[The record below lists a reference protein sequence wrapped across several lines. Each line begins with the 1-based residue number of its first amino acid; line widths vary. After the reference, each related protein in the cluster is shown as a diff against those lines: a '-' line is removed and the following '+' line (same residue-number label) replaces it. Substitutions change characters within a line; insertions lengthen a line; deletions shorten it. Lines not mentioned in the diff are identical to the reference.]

1 MNKLSRIVGI
11 TNFSLFLLL
20 LSSPDILSQN
30 ITNLSD
36 EFLEG
41 LPPSVREQIEVQN
54 EVNAEKEIEDLF
66 QSDTSIEKNKVIL
79 QKLKDQ
85 LIALEKRFDD
95 QDDIED
101 GLDRF
106 GAAFFTTIQSSFM
119 PVNVP
124 NVSSDY
130 LVDVGDGFNL
140 LLTGKLADELE
151 LIVQRDGSILIP
163 ELGKVFIAGKSL
175 SDADELV
182 QSFIASKTVGVD
194 SYLTLMEMRDVQVLM
209 IGGVETVGIFTLPGG
224 SNFLSALNAAGG
236 ISEAGSF
243 RRIEHKRDGE
253 ILKVYDLYD
262 IFVNAEFEFSTTLRT
277 GDIIFVQPKTFEVP
291 VTGGVAYP
299 AIFEIMDG
307 ETVNDVINFAG
318 GFSEGHSGFDYVEI
332 KRHNLDSQREG
343 TINLVNLMTV
353 NLKPRDSIRVP
364 SYKTEILGINRIE
377 ITGFVNR
384 PGVYYLNERETLF
397 DLINKA
403 GGYRDGAYVY
413 GAALFREDA
422 VEKEKR
428 FAQLNYSETI
438 NYIVSNIG
446 RSNANVG
453 REVLDFLAEELRAK
467 LYTGRIITDFSI
479 NKIQNS
485 EHDIVLLHND
495 RIIIPSLQKVV
506 YMFGEF
512 QLPTTLKYSNEM
524 NLVDYIKSAGGLKD
538 SAYKELVVIDPDGTA
553 NNYVVSRFSLL
564 PRNIPI
570 YPGTIVYAPKD
581 VGKLDGIQYAS
592 TVSPILS
599 SLALTI
605 ASLNSISD

>member
-1 MNKLSRIVGI
+1 MLIKKFLLKK
-11 TNFSLFLLL
+11 FSIFLFLVIPFTL
-20 LSSPDILSQN
+20 DSQN
-30 ITNLSD
+30 LTNLSD

-54 EVNAEKEIEDLF
+54 EVDAEKELEDLF
-66 QSDTSIEKNKVIL
+66 QSETSIEKNKVIL

-85 LIALEKRFDD
+85 LIALENRFDS
-95 QDDIED
+95 QDDSSYS
-101 GLDRF
+101 LDRF
-106 GAAFFTTIQSSFM
+106 GESFFTSIQSSFM

-124 NVSSDY
+124 NISSDY

-151 LIVQRDGSILIP
+151 LTVQRDGSILIP
-163 ELGKVFIAGKSL
+163 ELGKIYIAGKSL
-175 SDADELV
+175 KDAEDLV
-182 QSFIASKTVGVD
+182 RSFINSKTVGVD
-194 SYLTLMEMRDVQVLM
+194 SYLTLVEMRDVQVLM
-209 IGGVETVGIFTLPGG
+209 IGGVEAVGIFTLPGG

-236 ISEAGSF
+236 ISDAGSF
-243 RRIEHKRDGE
+243 RRIEHKRNGE
-253 ILKVYDLYD
+253 ILNVYDLYD
-262 IFVNAEFEFSTTLRT
+262 IFVDADFKFSTTLRS
-277 GDIIFVQPKTFEVP
+277 GDIIFVQPKAFEVP

-299 AIFEIMDG
+299 AIFEIIDG

-332 KRHNLDSQREG
+332 KRHNLDSQNEG
-343 TINLVNLMTV
+343 TIQLINLMTV
-353 NLKPRDSIRVP
+353 NLKPRDSVRVP

-403 GGYRDGAYVY
+403 GGYKEGAYVY

-422 VEKEKR
+422 IEKEKR

-446 RSNANVG
+446 RSNANIG
-453 REVLDFLAEELRAK
+453 REVLDFLAEELRSK

-485 EHDIVLLHND
+485 EYDIVLFDND
-495 RIIIPSLQKVV
+495 RIVIPSLQKVV

-512 QLPTTLKYSNEM
+512 SLPTTLKYSNEM
-524 NLVDYIKSAGGLKD
+524 TLADYVKFAGGLKE
-538 SAYKELVVIDPDGTA
+538 SAFKELVVIDPDGTA

-564 PRNIPI
+564 PRDIPI

>member
-1 MNKLSRIVGI
+1 MNKLLRIVGI

-194 SYLTLMEMRDVQVLM
+194 SYLTLM
-209 IGGVETVGIFTLPGG
+209 
-224 SNFLSALNAAGG
+224 LS
-236 ISEAGSF
+236 
-243 RRIEHKRDGE
+243 
-253 ILKVYDLYD
+253 
-262 IFVNAEFEFSTTLRT
+262 
-277 GDIIFVQPKTFEVP
+277 
-291 VTGGVAYP
+291 
-299 AIFEIMDG
+299 
-307 ETVNDVINFAG
+307 
-318 GFSEGHSGFDYVEI
+318 
-332 KRHNLDSQREG
+332 
-343 TINLVNLMTV
+343 
-353 NLKPRDSIRVP
+353 
-364 SYKTEILGINRIE
+364 
-377 ITGFVNR
+377 
-384 PGVYYLNERETLF
+384 
-397 DLINKA
+397 LIH
-403 GGYRDGAYVY
+403 
-413 GAALFREDA
+413 
-422 VEKEKR
+422 
-428 FAQLNYSETI
+428 I
-438 NYIVSNIG
+438 
-446 RSNANVG
+446 
-453 REVLDFLAEELRAK
+453 
-467 LYTGRIITDFSI
+467 
-479 NKIQNS
+479 
-485 EHDIVLLHND
+485 
-495 RIIIPSLQKVV
+495 
-506 YMFGEF
+506 
-512 QLPTTLKYSNEM
+512 
-524 NLVDYIKSAGGLKD
+524 
-538 SAYKELVVIDPDGTA
+538 
-553 NNYVVSRFSLL
+553 
-564 PRNIPI
+564 
-570 YPGTIVYAPKD
+570 
-581 VGKLDGIQYAS
+581 
-592 TVSPILS
+592 
-599 SLALTI
+599 
-605 ASLNSISD
+605 

>member
-1 MNKLSRIVGI
+1 
-11 TNFSLFLLL
+11 
-20 LSSPDILSQN
+20 
-30 ITNLSD
+30 
-36 EFLEG
+36 
-41 LPPSVREQIEVQN
+41 
-54 EVNAEKEIEDLF
+54 
-66 QSDTSIEKNKVIL
+66 
-79 QKLKDQ
+79 
-85 LIALEKRFDD
+85 
-95 QDDIED
+95 
-101 GLDRF
+101 
-106 GAAFFTTIQSSFM
+106 M

>member
-1 MNKLSRIVGI
+1 MLIKKFLLKKFSIFLFLVI
-11 TNFSLFLLL
+11 PFSL
-20 LSSPDILSQN
+20 DSQN
-30 ITNLSD
+30 LTNLSD

-54 EVNAEKEIEDLF
+54 EVDAEKELEDLF
-66 QSDTSIEKNKVIL
+66 QSETSIEKNKVIL

-85 LIALEKRFDD
+85 LIALENRFDS
-95 QDDIED
+95 QDDSSYS
-101 GLDRF
+101 LDRF
-106 GAAFFTTIQSSFM
+106 GESFFTSIQSSFM

-124 NVSSDY
+124 NISSDY

-151 LIVQRDGSILIP
+151 LTVQRDGSILIP
-163 ELGKVFIAGKSL
+163 ELGKIYIAGKSL
-175 SDADELV
+175 KDAEDLV
-182 QSFIASKTVGVD
+182 RSFINSKTVGVD
-194 SYLTLMEMRDVQVLM
+194 SYLTLVEMRDVQVLM
-209 IGGVETVGIFTLPGG
+209 IGGVEAVGIFTLPGG

-236 ISEAGSF
+236 ISDAGSF
-243 RRIEHKRDGE
+243 RRIEHKRNGE
-253 ILKVYDLYD
+253 ILNVYDLYD
-262 IFVNAEFEFSTTLRT
+262 IFVDADFKFSTTLRS
-277 GDIIFVQPKTFEVP
+277 GDIIFVQPKAFEVP

-299 AIFEIMDG
+299 AIFEIIDG

-332 KRHNLDSQREG
+332 KRHNLDSQNEG
-343 TINLVNLMTV
+343 TIQLINLMTV
-353 NLKPRDSIRVP
+353 NLKPRDSVRVP

-403 GGYRDGAYVY
+403 GGYKEGAYVY

-422 VEKEKR
+422 IEKEKR

-446 RSNANVG
+446 RSNANIG
-453 REVLDFLAEELRAK
+453 REVLDFLAEELRSK

-485 EHDIVLLHND
+485 EHDIVLFDND
-495 RIIIPSLQKVV
+495 RIVIPSLQKVV

-512 QLPTTLKYSNEM
+512 SLPTTLKYSNEM
-524 NLVDYIKSAGGLKD
+524 TLADYVKFAGGLKE
-538 SAYKELVVIDPDGTA
+538 SAFKELVVIDPDGTA

-564 PRNIPI
+564 PRDIPI

>member
-1 MNKLSRIVGI
+1 VNKLLRIVGI
-11 TNFSLFLLL
+11 TNSSLFLLL
-20 LSSPDILSQN
+20 LCSPDILSQN

-106 GAAFFTTIQSSFM
+106 GAVFFKTIQSSFM

-262 IFVNAEFEFSTTLRT
+262 IFVNAEFEFSTSLRT

-524 NLVDYIKSAGGLKD
+524 NLADYIKSAGGLKD

>member
-1 MNKLSRIVGI
+1 MFLKNNILNIF
-11 TNFSLFLLL
+11 TLFLFLVSTISL
-20 LSSPDILSQN
+20 YSQN
-30 ITNLSD
+30 LTNLSD

-54 EVNAEKEIEDLF
+54 EVDAEKELEDLF
-66 QSDTSIEKNKVIL
+66 QSETSIEKNKVIL

-95 QDDIED
+95 QDSTSSGI
-101 GLDRF
+101 DRF
-106 GAAFFTTIQSSFM
+106 GEAFFTTIQSSFM

-124 NVSSDY
+124 NISSDY
-130 LVDVGDGFNL
+130 LVDVGDEFNL

-151 LIVQRDGSILIP
+151 LTVQRDGSILIP
-163 ELGKVFIAGKSL
+163 ELGKIYIAGKSL
-175 SDADELV
+175 NDSEKLV
-182 QSFIASKTVGVD
+182 QSFIESKTVGVD
-194 SYLTLMEMRDVQVLM
+194 SYLTLVEMRDVQVLM

-253 ILKVYDLYD
+253 ILNVYDLYD
-262 IFVNAEFEFSTTLRT
+262 IFVNAKFEFSTTLRT
-277 GDIIFVQPKTFEVP
+277 GDIIFVQPKSFEVP

-299 AIFEIMDG
+299 AIFEIIDG

-318 GFSEGHSGFDYVEI
+318 GFSEGHSGFEYVEI
-332 KRHNLDSQREG
+332 KRHDLDSQNEG
-343 TINLVNLMTV
+343 TINLINLMTV

-364 SYKTEILGINRIE
+364 SYKTAILGINRVE

-397 DLINKA
+397 DLVNKA

-453 REVLDFLAEELRAK
+453 REVLDFLAEELRSK

-479 NKIQNS
+479 NKIQDS
-485 EHDIVLLHND
+485 EHDIVLFHND
-495 RIIIPSLQKVV
+495 RIIVPSLQKVV

-512 QLPTTLKYSNEM
+512 QLPTTLKYTNEM
-524 NLVDYIKSAGGLKD
+524 NLIDYIKSAGGLKD

-553 NNYVVSRFSLL
+553 NNYVVSKFSLL

>member
-1 MNKLSRIVGI
+1 MNKLLRIVGI
-11 TNFSLFLLL
+11 TNSSLFLLL
-20 LSSPDILSQN
+20 LCSPDILSQN

-299 AIFEIMDG
+299 VIFEIMDG

>member
-1 MNKLSRIVGI
+1 MLIKKFLLKKFSIFLFLVI
-11 TNFSLFLLL
+11 PFSL
-20 LSSPDILSQN
+20 DSQN
-30 ITNLSD
+30 LTNLSD

-54 EVNAEKEIEDLF
+54 EVDAEKELEDLF
-66 QSDTSIEKNKVIL
+66 QSETSIEKNKVIL

-85 LIALEKRFDD
+85 LIALENRFDS
-95 QDDIED
+95 QDDSSYS
-101 GLDRF
+101 LDRF
-106 GAAFFTTIQSSFM
+106 GESFFTSIQSSFM

-124 NVSSDY
+124 NISSDY

-151 LIVQRDGSILIP
+151 LTVQRDGSILIP
-163 ELGKVFIAGKSL
+163 ELGKIYIAGKSL
-175 SDADELV
+175 KDAEDLV
-182 QSFIASKTVGVD
+182 RSFINSKTVGVD
-194 SYLTLMEMRDVQVLM
+194 SYLTLVEMRDVQVLM
-209 IGGVETVGIFTLPGG
+209 IGGVEAVGIFTLPGG

-236 ISEAGSF
+236 ISDAGSF
-243 RRIEHKRDGE
+243 RRIEHKRNGE
-253 ILKVYDLYD
+253 ILNVYDLYD
-262 IFVNAEFEFSTTLRT
+262 IFVDADFKFSTTLRS
-277 GDIIFVQPKTFEVP
+277 GDIIFVQPKAFEVP
-291 VTGGVAYP
+291 VSGGVAYP
-299 AIFEIMDG
+299 AIFEIIDG

-332 KRHNLDSQREG
+332 KRHNLDSQNEG
-343 TINLVNLMTV
+343 TIQLINLMTV
-353 NLKPRDSIRVP
+353 NLKPRDSVRVP

-403 GGYRDGAYVY
+403 GGYKEGAYVY

-422 VEKEKR
+422 IEKEKR

-446 RSNANVG
+446 RSNANIG
-453 REVLDFLAEELRAK
+453 REVLDFLAEELRSK

-485 EHDIVLLHND
+485 EHDIVLFDND
-495 RIIIPSLQKVV
+495 RIVIPSLQKVV

-512 QLPTTLKYSNEM
+512 SLPTTLKYSNEM
-524 NLVDYIKSAGGLKD
+524 TLADYVKFAGGLKE
-538 SAYKELVVIDPDGTA
+538 SAFKELVVIDPDGTA

-564 PRNIPI
+564 PRDIPI

>member
-1 MNKLSRIVGI
+1 MFLKNNILNIF
-11 TNFSLFLLL
+11 TLFLFLVSTISL
-20 LSSPDILSQN
+20 YSQN
-30 ITNLSD
+30 LTNLSD

-54 EVNAEKEIEDLF
+54 EVDAEKELEDLF
-66 QSDTSIEKNKVIL
+66 QSETSIEKNKVIL

-95 QDDIED
+95 QDSTSSGI
-101 GLDRF
+101 DRF
-106 GAAFFTTIQSSFM
+106 GEAFFTTIQSSFM

-124 NVSSDY
+124 NISSDY
-130 LVDVGDGFNL
+130 LVDVGDEFNL

-151 LIVQRDGSILIP
+151 LTVQRDGSILIP
-163 ELGKVFIAGKSL
+163 ELGKIYIAGKSL
-175 SDADELV
+175 NDSEKLV
-182 QSFIASKTVGVD
+182 QSFIESKTVGVD
-194 SYLTLMEMRDVQVLM
+194 SYLTLVEMRDVQVLM

-253 ILKVYDLYD
+253 ILNVYDLYD
-262 IFVNAEFEFSTTLRT
+262 IFVNAKFEFSTTLRT
-277 GDIIFVQPKTFEVP
+277 GDIIFVQPKSFEVP

-299 AIFEIMDG
+299 AIFEIIDG

-318 GFSEGHSGFDYVEI
+318 GFSEGHSGFEYVEI
-332 KRHNLDSQREG
+332 KRHDLDSQNEG
-343 TINLVNLMTV
+343 TINLINLMTV

-364 SYKTEILGINRIE
+364 SYKTAILGINRVE

-397 DLINKA
+397 DLVNKA

-446 RSNANVG
+446 RSNANIG
-453 REVLDFLAEELRAK
+453 REVLDFLAEELRSK

-479 NKIQNS
+479 NKIQDS
-485 EHDIVLLHND
+485 EHDIVLFHND
-495 RIIIPSLQKVV
+495 RIIVPSLQKVV

-524 NLVDYIKSAGGLKD
+524 NLMDYIKSAGGLKD

-553 NNYVVSRFSLL
+553 NNYVVSKFSLL

>member
-1 MNKLSRIVGI
+1 MLIKKFLLKKFSIFLFLVI
-11 TNFSLFLLL
+11 PFSL
-20 LSSPDILSQN
+20 DSQN
-30 ITNLSD
+30 LTNLSD

-54 EVNAEKEIEDLF
+54 EVDAEKELEDLF
-66 QSDTSIEKNKVIL
+66 QSETSIEKNKVIL

-85 LIALEKRFDD
+85 LIALENRFDS
-95 QDDIED
+95 QDDSSYS
-101 GLDRF
+101 LDRF
-106 GAAFFTTIQSSFM
+106 GESFFTSIQSSFM

-124 NVSSDY
+124 NISSDY

-151 LIVQRDGSILIP
+151 LTVQRDGSILIP
-163 ELGKVFIAGKSL
+163 ELGKIYIAGKSL
-175 SDADELV
+175 KDAEDLV
-182 QSFIASKTVGVD
+182 RSFINSKTVGVD
-194 SYLTLMEMRDVQVLM
+194 SYLTLVEMRDVQVLM
-209 IGGVETVGIFTLPGG
+209 IGGVEAVGIFTLPGG

-236 ISEAGSF
+236 ISDAGSF
-243 RRIEHKRDGE
+243 RRIEHKRNGE
-253 ILKVYDLYD
+253 ILNVYDLYD
-262 IFVNAEFEFSTTLRT
+262 IFVDADFKFSTTLRS
-277 GDIIFVQPKTFEVP
+277 GDIIFVQPKAFEVP

-299 AIFEIMDG
+299 AIFEIIDG

-332 KRHNLDSQREG
+332 KRHNLDSQNEG
-343 TINLVNLMTV
+343 TIQLINLMTV
-353 NLKPRDSIRVP
+353 NLKPRDSVRVP

-403 GGYRDGAYVY
+403 GGYKEGAYVY

-422 VEKEKR
+422 IEKEKR

-446 RSNANVG
+446 RSNANIG
-453 REVLDFLAEELRAK
+453 REVLDFLAEELRSK

-485 EHDIVLLHND
+485 EYDIVLFDND
-495 RIIIPSLQKVV
+495 RIVIPSLQKVV

-512 QLPTTLKYSNEM
+512 SLPTTLKYSNEM
-524 NLVDYIKSAGGLKD
+524 TLADYIKFAGGLKE
-538 SAYKELVVIDPDGTA
+538 SAFKELVVIDPDGTA

-564 PRNIPI
+564 PRDIPI

>member
-1 MNKLSRIVGI
+1 VNKLLRIVGI
-11 TNFSLFLLL
+11 TNFSLFLLI

-95 QDDIED
+95 QDDIQD

-151 LIVQRDGSILIP
+151 IIVQRDGSVLIP

-175 SDADELV
+175 KDADELV
-182 QSFIASKTVGVD
+182 QSFIDSKTVGVD

-243 RRIEHKRDGE
+243 RRIEHKRNGE

-364 SYKTEILGINRIE
+364 SYKTEILGINRVE

-384 PGVYYLNERETLF
+384 PGVYYLNERETLY

-403 GGYRDGAYVY
+403 GGYKDGAYVY

-446 RSNANVG
+446 RSNTNVG

-467 LYTGRIITDFSI
+467 LYTGRIITDFSV

-524 NLVDYIKSAGGLKD
+524 NLADYIKSAGGLKE

>member
-1 MNKLSRIVGI
+1 MFLKNNILNIF
-11 TNFSLFLLL
+11 TLFLFLVSTISL
-20 LSSPDILSQN
+20 YSQN
-30 ITNLSD
+30 LTNLSD

-54 EVNAEKEIEDLF
+54 EVDAEKELEDLF
-66 QSDTSIEKNKVIL
+66 QSETSIEKNKVIL

-95 QDDIED
+95 QDSTSSGI
-101 GLDRF
+101 DRF
-106 GAAFFTTIQSSFM
+106 GEAFFTTIQSSFM

-124 NVSSDY
+124 NISSDY
-130 LVDVGDGFNL
+130 LVDVGDEFNL

-151 LIVQRDGSILIP
+151 LTVQRDGSILIP
-163 ELGKVFIAGKSL
+163 ELGKIYIAGKSL
-175 SDADELV
+175 NDSEKLV
-182 QSFIASKTVGVD
+182 QSFIESKTVGVD
-194 SYLTLMEMRDVQVLM
+194 SYLTLVEMRDVQVLM

-253 ILKVYDLYD
+253 ILNVYDLYD
-262 IFVNAEFEFSTTLRT
+262 IFVNAKFEFSTTLRT
-277 GDIIFVQPKTFEVP
+277 GDIIFVQPKSFEVP

-299 AIFEIMDG
+299 AIFEIIDG

-318 GFSEGHSGFDYVEI
+318 GFSEGHSGFEYVEI
-332 KRHNLDSQREG
+332 KRHDLDSQNEG
-343 TINLVNLMTV
+343 TINLINLMTV

-364 SYKTEILGINRIE
+364 SYKTAILGINRVE

-397 DLINKA
+397 DLVNKA

-453 REVLDFLAEELRAK
+453 REVLDFLAEELRSK
-467 LYTGRIITDFSI
+467 LYTGRIITDFTI
-479 NKIQNS
+479 NKIQDS
-485 EHDIVLLHND
+485 EHDIVLFHND
-495 RIIIPSLQKVV
+495 RIIVPSLQKVV

-524 NLVDYIKSAGGLKD
+524 NLMDYIKSAGGLKD

-553 NNYVVSRFSLL
+553 NNYVVSKFSLL

>member
-1 MNKLSRIVGI
+1 MLIKKFLLKKFSIFLFLVI
-11 TNFSLFLLL
+11 PFSL
-20 LSSPDILSQN
+20 DSQN
-30 ITNLSD
+30 LTNLSD

-54 EVNAEKEIEDLF
+54 EVDAEKELEDLF
-66 QSDTSIEKNKVIL
+66 QSETSIEKNKVIL

-85 LIALEKRFDD
+85 LIALENRFDS
-95 QDDIED
+95 QDDSSYS
-101 GLDRF
+101 LDRF
-106 GAAFFTTIQSSFM
+106 GESFFTSIQSSFM

-124 NVSSDY
+124 NISSDY

-151 LIVQRDGSILIP
+151 LTVQRDGSILIP
-163 ELGKVFIAGKSL
+163 ELGKIYIAGKSL
-175 SDADELV
+175 KDAEDLV
-182 QSFIASKTVGVD
+182 RSFINSKTVGVD
-194 SYLTLMEMRDVQVLM
+194 SYLTLVEMRDVQVLM
-209 IGGVETVGIFTLPGG
+209 IGGVEAVGIFTLPGG

-236 ISEAGSF
+236 ISDAGSF
-243 RRIEHKRDGE
+243 RRIEHKRNGE
-253 ILKVYDLYD
+253 ILNVYDLYD
-262 IFVNAEFEFSTTLRT
+262 IFVDADFKFSTTLRS
-277 GDIIFVQPKTFEVP
+277 GDIIFVQPKAFEVP

-299 AIFEIMDG
+299 AIFEIIDG

-332 KRHNLDSQREG
+332 KRHNLDSQNEG
-343 TINLVNLMTV
+343 TIQLINLMTV
-353 NLKPRDSIRVP
+353 NLKPRDSVRVP

-403 GGYRDGAYVY
+403 GGYKEGAYVY

-422 VEKEKR
+422 IEKEKR

-446 RSNANVG
+446 RSNANIG
-453 REVLDFLAEELRAK
+453 REVLDFLAEELRSK

-485 EHDIVLLHND
+485 EYDIVLFDND
-495 RIIIPSLQKVV
+495 RIVIPSLQKVV

-512 QLPTTLKYSNEM
+512 SLPTTLKYSNEM
-524 NLVDYIKSAGGLKD
+524 TLADYVKFAGGLKE
-538 SAYKELVVIDPDGTA
+538 SAFKELVVIDPDGTA

-564 PRNIPI
+564 PRDIPI

>member
-1 MNKLSRIVGI
+1 MLIKKFLLKK
-11 TNFSLFLLL
+11 FSIFLFLVIPFTL
-20 LSSPDILSQN
+20 DSQN
-30 ITNLSD
+30 LTNLSD

-54 EVNAEKEIEDLF
+54 EVDAEKELEDLF
-66 QSDTSIEKNKVIL
+66 QSETSIEKNKVIL

-85 LIALEKRFDD
+85 LIALENRFDS
-95 QDDIED
+95 QDDSSYS
-101 GLDRF
+101 LDRF
-106 GAAFFTTIQSSFM
+106 GESFFTSIQSSFM

-124 NVSSDY
+124 NISSDY

-151 LIVQRDGSILIP
+151 LTVQRDGSILIP
-163 ELGKVFIAGKSL
+163 ELGKIYIAGKSL
-175 SDADELV
+175 KDAEDLV
-182 QSFIASKTVGVD
+182 RSFINSKTVGVD
-194 SYLTLMEMRDVQVLM
+194 SYLTLVEMRDVQVLM
-209 IGGVETVGIFTLPGG
+209 IGGVEAVGIFTLPGG

-236 ISEAGSF
+236 ISDAGSF
-243 RRIEHKRDGE
+243 RRIEHKRNGE
-253 ILKVYDLYD
+253 ILNVYDLYD
-262 IFVNAEFEFSTTLRT
+262 IFVDADFKFSTTLRS
-277 GDIIFVQPKTFEVP
+277 GDIIFVQPKAFEVP

-299 AIFEIMDG
+299 AIFEIIDG

-332 KRHNLDSQREG
+332 KRHNLDSQNEG
-343 TINLVNLMTV
+343 TIQLINLMTV
-353 NLKPRDSIRVP
+353 NLKPRDSVRVP

-403 GGYRDGAYVY
+403 GGYKEGAYVY

-422 VEKEKR
+422 IEKEKR

-446 RSNANVG
+446 RSNANIG
-453 REVLDFLAEELRAK
+453 REVLDFLAEELRSK

-485 EHDIVLLHND
+485 EHDIVLFDND
-495 RIIIPSLQKVV
+495 RIVIPSLQKVV

-512 QLPTTLKYSNEM
+512 SLPTTLKYSNEM
-524 NLVDYIKSAGGLKD
+524 TLADYVKFAGGLKE
-538 SAYKELVVIDPDGTA
+538 SAFKELVVIDPDGTA

-564 PRNIPI
+564 PRDIPI

>member
-1 MNKLSRIVGI
+1 MFLKNNILNIF
-11 TNFSLFLLL
+11 TLFLFLVSTISL
-20 LSSPDILSQN
+20 YSQN
-30 ITNLSD
+30 LTNLSD

-54 EVNAEKEIEDLF
+54 EVDAEKELEDLF
-66 QSDTSIEKNKVIL
+66 QSETSIEKNKVIL

-95 QDDIED
+95 QDSASSGI
-101 GLDRF
+101 DRF
-106 GAAFFTTIQSSFM
+106 GEAFFTTIQSSFM

-124 NVSSDY
+124 NISSDY
-130 LVDVGDGFNL
+130 LVDVGDEFNL

-151 LIVQRDGSILIP
+151 LTVQRDGSILIP
-163 ELGKVFIAGKSL
+163 ELGKIYIAGKSL
-175 SDADELV
+175 NDSEKLV
-182 QSFIASKTVGVD
+182 QSFIESKTVGVD
-194 SYLTLMEMRDVQVLM
+194 SYLTLVEMRDVQVLM

-253 ILKVYDLYD
+253 ILNVYDLYD
-262 IFVNAEFEFSTTLRT
+262 IFVNAKFEFSTTLRT
-277 GDIIFVQPKTFEVP
+277 GDIIFVQPKSFEVP

-299 AIFEIMDG
+299 AIFEIIDG

-318 GFSEGHSGFDYVEI
+318 GFSEGHSGFEYVEI
-332 KRHNLDSQREG
+332 KRHDLDSQNEG
-343 TINLVNLMTV
+343 TINLINLMTV

-364 SYKTEILGINRIE
+364 SYKTAILGINRVE

-397 DLINKA
+397 DLVNKA

-453 REVLDFLAEELRAK
+453 REVLDFLAEELRSK
-467 LYTGRIITDFSI
+467 LYTGRIITDFGI
-479 NKIQNS
+479 NKIQDS
-485 EHDIVLLHND
+485 EHDIVLFHND
-495 RIIIPSLQKVV
+495 RIIVPSLQKVV

-524 NLVDYIKSAGGLKD
+524 NLMDYIKSAGGLKD

-553 NNYVVSRFSLL
+553 NNYVVSKFSLL

>member
-1 MNKLSRIVGI
+1 MLIKKFLLKKFSIFLFLVI
-11 TNFSLFLLL
+11 PFSL
-20 LSSPDILSQN
+20 DSQN
-30 ITNLSD
+30 LTNLSD

-54 EVNAEKEIEDLF
+54 EVDAEKELEDLF
-66 QSDTSIEKNKVIL
+66 QSETSIEKNKVIL

-85 LIALEKRFDD
+85 LIALENRFDS
-95 QDDIED
+95 QDDSSYS
-101 GLDRF
+101 LDRF
-106 GAAFFTTIQSSFM
+106 GESFFTSIQSSFM

-124 NVSSDY
+124 NISSDY

-151 LIVQRDGSILIP
+151 LTVQRDGSILIP
-163 ELGKVFIAGKSL
+163 ELGKIYIAGKSL
-175 SDADELV
+175 KDAEDLV
-182 QSFIASKTVGVD
+182 RSFINSKTVGVD
-194 SYLTLMEMRDVQVLM
+194 SYLTLVEMRDVQVLM
-209 IGGVETVGIFTLPGG
+209 IGGVEAVGIFTLPGG

-236 ISEAGSF
+236 ISDAGSF
-243 RRIEHKRDGE
+243 RRIEHKRNGE
-253 ILKVYDLYD
+253 ILNVYDLYD
-262 IFVNAEFEFSTTLRT
+262 IFVDADFKFSTTLRS
-277 GDIIFVQPKTFEVP
+277 GDIIFVQPKAFEVP
-291 VTGGVAYP
+291 VSGGVAYP
-299 AIFEIMDG
+299 AIFEIIDG

-332 KRHNLDSQREG
+332 KRHNLDSQNEG
-343 TINLVNLMTV
+343 TIQLINLMTV
-353 NLKPRDSIRVP
+353 NLKPRDSVRVP

-403 GGYRDGAYVY
+403 GGYKEGAYVY

-422 VEKEKR
+422 IEKEKR

-446 RSNANVG
+446 RSNANIG
-453 REVLDFLAEELRAK
+453 REVLDFLAEELRSK

-485 EHDIVLLHND
+485 EYDIVLFDND
-495 RIIIPSLQKVV
+495 RIVIPSLQKVV

-512 QLPTTLKYSNEM
+512 SLPTTLKYSNEM
-524 NLVDYIKSAGGLKD
+524 TLADYIKFAGGLKE
-538 SAYKELVVIDPDGTA
+538 SAFKELVVIDPDGTA

-564 PRNIPI
+564 PRDIPI

>member
-1 MNKLSRIVGI
+1 MLIKKFLLKKFSIFLFLVI
-11 TNFSLFLLL
+11 PFSL
-20 LSSPDILSQN
+20 DSQN
-30 ITNLSD
+30 LTNLSD

-54 EVNAEKEIEDLF
+54 EVDAEKELEDLF
-66 QSDTSIEKNKVIL
+66 QSETSIEKNKVIL

-85 LIALEKRFDD
+85 LIALENRFDS
-95 QDDIED
+95 QDDSSYS
-101 GLDRF
+101 LDRF
-106 GAAFFTTIQSSFM
+106 GESFFTSIQSSFM

-124 NVSSDY
+124 NISSDY

-151 LIVQRDGSILIP
+151 LTVQRDGSILIP
-163 ELGKVFIAGKSL
+163 ELGKIYIAGKSL
-175 SDADELV
+175 KDAEDLV
-182 QSFIASKTVGVD
+182 RSFINSKTVGVD
-194 SYLTLMEMRDVQVLM
+194 SYLTLVEMRDVQVLM
-209 IGGVETVGIFTLPGG
+209 IGGVEAVGIFTLPGG

-236 ISEAGSF
+236 ISDAGSF
-243 RRIEHKRDGE
+243 RRIEHKRNGE
-253 ILKVYDLYD
+253 ILNVYDLYD
-262 IFVNAEFEFSTTLRT
+262 IFVDADFKFSTTLRS
-277 GDIIFVQPKTFEVP
+277 GDIIFVQPKAFEVP
-291 VTGGVAYP
+291 VSGGVAYP
-299 AIFEIMDG
+299 AIFEIIDG

-332 KRHNLDSQREG
+332 KRHNLDSQNEG
-343 TINLVNLMTV
+343 TIQLINLMTV
-353 NLKPRDSIRVP
+353 NLKPRDSVRVP

-403 GGYRDGAYVY
+403 GGYKEGAYVY

-422 VEKEKR
+422 IEKEKR

-446 RSNANVG
+446 RSNANIG
-453 REVLDFLAEELRAK
+453 REVLDFLAEELRSK

-485 EHDIVLLHND
+485 EYDIVLFDND
-495 RIIIPSLQKVV
+495 RIVIPSLQKVV

-512 QLPTTLKYSNEM
+512 SLPTTLKYSNEM
-524 NLVDYIKSAGGLKD
+524 TLADYVKFAGGLKE
-538 SAYKELVVIDPDGTA
+538 SAFKELVVIDPDGTA

-564 PRNIPI
+564 PRDIPI

>member
-1 MNKLSRIVGI
+1 MFLKNNILNIF
-11 TNFSLFLLL
+11 TLFLFLVSTISL
-20 LSSPDILSQN
+20 YSQN
-30 ITNLSD
+30 LTNLSD

-54 EVNAEKEIEDLF
+54 EVDDEKELEDLF
-66 QSDTSIEKNKVIL
+66 QSETSIEKNKVIL

-95 QDDIED
+95 QDSASSGI
-101 GLDRF
+101 DRF
-106 GAAFFTTIQSSFM
+106 GEAFFTTIQSSFM

-124 NVSSDY
+124 NISSDY
-130 LVDVGDGFNL
+130 LVDVGDEFNL

-151 LIVQRDGSILIP
+151 LTVQRDGSILIP
-163 ELGKVFIAGKSL
+163 ELGKIYIAGKSL
-175 SDADELV
+175 NDSEKLV
-182 QSFIASKTVGVD
+182 QSFIESKTVGVD
-194 SYLTLMEMRDVQVLM
+194 SYLTLVEMRDVQVLM

-253 ILKVYDLYD
+253 ILNVYDLYD
-262 IFVNAEFEFSTTLRT
+262 IFVNAKFEFSTTLRT
-277 GDIIFVQPKTFEVP
+277 GDIIFVQPKSFEVP

-299 AIFEIMDG
+299 AIFEIIDG

-318 GFSEGHSGFDYVEI
+318 GFSEGHSGFEYVEI
-332 KRHNLDSQREG
+332 KRHDLDSQNEG
-343 TINLVNLMTV
+343 TINLINLMTV

-364 SYKTEILGINRIE
+364 SYKTAILGINRVE

-397 DLINKA
+397 DLVNKA

-453 REVLDFLAEELRAK
+453 REVLDFLAEELRSK
-467 LYTGRIITDFSI
+467 LYTGRIITDFGI
-479 NKIQNS
+479 NKIQDS
-485 EHDIVLLHND
+485 EHDIVLFHND
-495 RIIIPSLQKVV
+495 RIIVPSLQKVV

-524 NLVDYIKSAGGLKD
+524 NLMDYIKSAGGLKD

-553 NNYVVSRFSLL
+553 NNYVVSKFSLL

>member
-1 MNKLSRIVGI
+1 MLKKRRIYR
-11 TNFSLFLLL
+11 FSCFLILV
-20 LSSPDILSQN
+20 SSLTLDSQN
-30 ITNLSD
+30 LTNLSD

-54 EVNAEKEIEDLF
+54 EVDAEKELEDLF
-66 QSDTSIEKNKVIL
+66 QSETSIEKNKVIL

-85 LIALEKRFDD
+85 LLALENRFDT
-95 QDDIED
+95 QDNKSV

-106 GAAFFTTIQSSFM
+106 GASFFKTIQSSFM

-124 NVSSDY
+124 NISSDY
-130 LVDVGDGFNL
+130 QVDVGDGFNL
-140 LLTGKLADELE
+140 LLTGQITDELE
-151 LIVQRDGSILIP
+151 VTVQRDGSILIP
-163 ELGKVFIAGKSL
+163 ELGKIYIAGKSL
-175 SDADELV
+175 KDSETLV
-182 QSFIASKTVGVD
+182 QSFIDSKTVGVD
-194 SYLTLMEMRDVQVLM
+194 SYLTLVEMRDVQVLM

-224 SNFLSALNAAGG
+224 SNFLSALNVAGG
-236 ISEAGSF
+236 VSEAGSY
-243 RRIEHKRDGE
+243 RRIEHKRNGE
-253 ILKVYDLYD
+253 IIKVYDLYD
-262 IFVNAEFEFSTTLRT
+262 IFVNAEFEFSTTLRS
-277 GDIIFVQPKTFEVP
+277 GDILFVQPKSFEVP

-299 AIFEIMDG
+299 AIFEIIDG

-318 GFSEGHSGFDYVEI
+318 GFSEGHSGFEYVEI
-332 KRHNLDSQREG
+332 KRHDLDSQNEG
-343 TINLVNLMTV
+343 TINLINLMTV

-364 SYKTEILGINRIE
+364 SYKTAILGINRVE

-397 DLINKA
+397 DLVNKA

-453 REVLDFLAEELRAK
+453 REVLDFLAEELRSK
-467 LYTGRIITDFSI
+467 LYTGRIITDFTI
-479 NKIQNS
+479 NKIQDS
-485 EHDIVLLHND
+485 EHDIVLFHND
-495 RIIIPSLQKVV
+495 RIIVPSLQKVV

-524 NLVDYIKSAGGLKD
+524 NLMDYIKSAGGLKD

-553 NNYVVSRFSLL
+553 NNYVVSKFSLL

>member
-1 MNKLSRIVGI
+1 MNKLLRIVGI
-11 TNFSLFLLL
+11 TNFSLFLLI
-20 LSSPDILSQN
+20 LSSPDTLSQN

-95 QDDIED
+95 QDDIQD

-151 LIVQRDGSILIP
+151 LIVQRDGSVLIP

-175 SDADELV
+175 KDADELV
-182 QSFIASKTVGVD
+182 QSFIDSKTVGVD

-243 RRIEHKRDGE
+243 RRIEHKRNGE

-364 SYKTEILGINRIE
+364 SYKTEILGINRVE

-384 PGVYYLNERETLF
+384 PGVYYLNERETLY

-403 GGYRDGAYVY
+403 GGYKDGAYVY

-446 RSNANVG
+446 RSNTNVG

-467 LYTGRIITDFSI
+467 LYTGRIITDFSV

-524 NLVDYIKSAGGLKD
+524 NLADYIKSAGGLKE

>member
-1 MNKLSRIVGI
+1 VNKLLRIVGI

>member
-1 MNKLSRIVGI
+1 MNKLLRIVGI
-11 TNFSLFLLL
+11 TNSSLFLLL
-20 LSSPDILSQN
+20 LCSPDILSQN

-106 GAAFFTTIQSSFM
+106 GAAFFKTIQSSFM

-262 IFVNAEFEFSTTLRT
+262 IFVNAEFEFSTSLRT

-524 NLVDYIKSAGGLKD
+524 NLADYIKSAGGLKD

>member
-1 MNKLSRIVGI
+1 M
-11 TNFSLFLLL
+11 
-20 LSSPDILSQN
+20 
-30 ITNLSD
+30 
-36 EFLEG
+36 
-41 LPPSVREQIEVQN
+41 REQIEVQN
-54 EVNAEKEIEDLF
+54 EVDAEKELEDLF
-66 QSDTSIEKNKVIL
+66 QSETSIEKNKVIL

-95 QDDIED
+95 QDSTSSGI
-101 GLDRF
+101 DRF
-106 GAAFFTTIQSSFM
+106 GEAFFTTIQSSFM

-124 NVSSDY
+124 NISSDY
-130 LVDVGDGFNL
+130 LVDVGDEFNL

-151 LIVQRDGSILIP
+151 LTVQRDGSILIP
-163 ELGKVFIAGKSL
+163 ELGKIYIAGKSL
-175 SDADELV
+175 NDSEKLV
-182 QSFIASKTVGVD
+182 QSFIESKTVGVD
-194 SYLTLMEMRDVQVLM
+194 SYLTLVEMRDVQVLM

-253 ILKVYDLYD
+253 ILNVYDLYD
-262 IFVNAEFEFSTTLRT
+262 IFVNAKFEFSTTLRT
-277 GDIIFVQPKTFEVP
+277 GDIIFVQPKSFEVP

-299 AIFEIMDG
+299 AIFEIIDG

-318 GFSEGHSGFDYVEI
+318 GFSEGHSGFEYVEI
-332 KRHNLDSQREG
+332 KRHDLDSQNEG
-343 TINLVNLMTV
+343 TINLINLMTV

-364 SYKTEILGINRIE
+364 SYKTAILGINRVE

-397 DLINKA
+397 DLVNKA

-453 REVLDFLAEELRAK
+453 REVLDFLAEELRSK

-479 NKIQNS
+479 NKIQDS
-485 EHDIVLLHND
+485 EHDIVLFHND
-495 RIIIPSLQKVV
+495 RIIVPSLQKVV

-524 NLVDYIKSAGGLKD
+524 NLMDYIKSAGGLKD

-553 NNYVVSRFSLL
+553 NNYVVSKFSLL

>member
-1 MNKLSRIVGI
+1 MFLKNNILNIF
-11 TNFSLFLLL
+11 TLFLFLVSTISL
-20 LSSPDILSQN
+20 YSQN
-30 ITNLSD
+30 LTNLSD

-54 EVNAEKEIEDLF
+54 EVDAEKELEDLF
-66 QSDTSIEKNKVIL
+66 QSETSIEKNKVIL

-95 QDDIED
+95 QDSTSSGI
-101 GLDRF
+101 DRF
-106 GAAFFTTIQSSFM
+106 GEAFFTTIQSSFM

-124 NVSSDY
+124 NISSDY
-130 LVDVGDGFNL
+130 LVDVGDEFNL

-151 LIVQRDGSILIP
+151 LTVQRDGSILIP
-163 ELGKVFIAGKSL
+163 ELGKIYIAGKSL
-175 SDADELV
+175 NDSEKLV
-182 QSFIASKTVGVD
+182 QSFIESKTVGVD
-194 SYLTLMEMRDVQVLM
+194 SYLTLVEMRDVQVLM

-253 ILKVYDLYD
+253 ILNVYDLYD
-262 IFVNAEFEFSTTLRT
+262 IFVNAKFEFSTTLRT
-277 GDIIFVQPKTFEVP
+277 GDIIFVQPKSFEVP

-299 AIFEIMDG
+299 AIFEIIDG

-318 GFSEGHSGFDYVEI
+318 GFSEGHSGFEYVEI
-332 KRHNLDSQREG
+332 KRHDLDSQNEG
-343 TINLVNLMTV
+343 TINLINLMTV

-364 SYKTEILGINRIE
+364 SYKTAILGINRVE

-397 DLINKA
+397 DLVNKA

-453 REVLDFLAEELRAK
+453 REVLDFLAEELRSK
-467 LYTGRIITDFSI
+467 LYTGRIITDFTI
-479 NKIQNS
+479 NKIQDS
-485 EHDIVLLHND
+485 EHDIVLFHND
-495 RIIIPSLQKVV
+495 RIIVPSLQKVV

-512 QLPTTLKYSNEM
+512 QLPTTLKYTNEM
-524 NLVDYIKSAGGLKD
+524 NLIDYIKSAGGLKD

-553 NNYVVSRFSLL
+553 NNYVVSKFSLL

>member
-1 MNKLSRIVGI
+1 MNKLLRIVGI
-11 TNFSLFLLL
+11 TNSSLFLLL
-20 LSSPDILSQN
+20 LCSPDILSQN

>member
-1 MNKLSRIVGI
+1 VNKLLRIVGI

-422 VEKEKR
+422 VEK
-428 FAQLNYSETI
+428 
-438 NYIVSNIG
+438 
-446 RSNANVG
+446 
-453 REVLDFLAEELRAK
+453 
-467 LYTGRIITDFSI
+467 
-479 NKIQNS
+479 
-485 EHDIVLLHND
+485 
-495 RIIIPSLQKVV
+495 
-506 YMFGEF
+506 
-512 QLPTTLKYSNEM
+512 
-524 NLVDYIKSAGGLKD
+524 
-538 SAYKELVVIDPDGTA
+538 
-553 NNYVVSRFSLL
+553 
-564 PRNIPI
+564 
-570 YPGTIVYAPKD
+570 
-581 VGKLDGIQYAS
+581 
-592 TVSPILS
+592 
-599 SLALTI
+599 
-605 ASLNSISD
+605 

>member
-1 MNKLSRIVGI
+1 MFTKK
-11 TNFSLFLLL
+11 FSLKKFSIFLFLVTPL
-20 LSSPDILSQN
+20 TLDSQN
-30 ITNLSD
+30 LTNLSD

-54 EVNAEKEIEDLF
+54 EVDAEKELEDLF
-66 QSDTSIEKNKVIL
+66 QSETSIEKNKVIL

-85 LIALEKRFDD
+85 LIALENRFDS
-95 QDDIED
+95 QDDSSYS
-101 GLDRF
+101 LDRF
-106 GAAFFTTIQSSFM
+106 GESFFTSIQSSFM

-124 NVSSDY
+124 NISSDY

-151 LIVQRDGSILIP
+151 LTVQRDGSILIP
-163 ELGKVFIAGKSL
+163 ELGKIYIAGKSL
-175 SDADELV
+175 KDAEDLV
-182 QSFIASKTVGVD
+182 RSFISSKTVGVD
-194 SYLTLMEMRDVQVLM
+194 SYLTLVEMRDVQVLM
-209 IGGVETVGIFTLPGG
+209 IGGVEAVGIFTLPGG

-236 ISEAGSF
+236 ISDAGSF

-253 ILKVYDLYD
+253 ILHVYDLYD
-262 IFVNAEFEFSTTLRT
+262 IFVDADFEFSTTLRS
-277 GDIIFVQPKTFEVP
+277 GDIIFVQPKAFEVP

-299 AIFEIMDG
+299 AIFEIIDG

-332 KRHNLDSQREG
+332 KRHNLESQNEG
-343 TINLVNLMTV
+343 TIKLVNLMTV
-353 NLKPRDSIRVP
+353 NLKPRDSVRVP

-403 GGYRDGAYVY
+403 GGYREGAYVY

-422 VEKEKR
+422 IEKEKR

-446 RSNANVG
+446 KSNANVG
-453 REVLDFLAEELRAK
+453 REVLDFLAEELRSK

-479 NKIQNS
+479 NKIQNT
-485 EHDIVLLHND
+485 EYDIVLFDND
-495 RIIIPSLQKVV
+495 RIVIPSLQKVV

-512 QLPTTLKYSNEM
+512 SLPTTLKYSNEM
-524 NLVDYIKSAGGLKD
+524 TLADYIKSAGGLKE
-538 SAYKELVVIDPDGTA
+538 SAFKELVVIDPDGTA

-564 PRNIPI
+564 PRDIPI

-581 VGKLDGIQYAS
+581 VGRLDGIQYAS
-592 TVSPILS
+592 TISPILS

>member
-1 MNKLSRIVGI
+1 MFLKNNILNIF
-11 TNFSLFLLL
+11 TLFLFLVSTISL
-20 LSSPDILSQN
+20 YSQN
-30 ITNLSD
+30 LTNLSD

-54 EVNAEKEIEDLF
+54 EVDAEKELEDLF
-66 QSDTSIEKNKVIL
+66 QSETSIEKNKVIL

-95 QDDIED
+95 QDSTSSGI
-101 GLDRF
+101 DRF
-106 GAAFFTTIQSSFM
+106 GEAFFTTIQSSFM

-124 NVSSDY
+124 NISSDY
-130 LVDVGDGFNL
+130 LVDVGDEFNL

-151 LIVQRDGSILIP
+151 LTVQRDGSILIP
-163 ELGKVFIAGKSL
+163 ELGKIYIAGKSL
-175 SDADELV
+175 NDSEKLV
-182 QSFIASKTVGVD
+182 QSFIESKTVGVD
-194 SYLTLMEMRDVQVLM
+194 SYLTLVEMRDVQVLM

-253 ILKVYDLYD
+253 ILNVYDLYD
-262 IFVNAEFEFSTTLRT
+262 IFVNAKFEFSTTLRT
-277 GDIIFVQPKTFEVP
+277 GDIIFVQPKSFEVP

-299 AIFEIMDG
+299 AIFEIIDG
-307 ETVNDVINFAG
+307 ETVNDVFNFAG
-318 GFSEGHSGFDYVEI
+318 GFSEGHSGFEYVEI
-332 KRHNLDSQREG
+332 KRHDLDSQNEG
-343 TINLVNLMTV
+343 TINLINLMTV

-364 SYKTEILGINRIE
+364 SYKTAILGINRVE

-397 DLINKA
+397 DLVNKA

-453 REVLDFLAEELRAK
+453 REVLDFLAEELRSK

-479 NKIQNS
+479 NKIQDS
-485 EHDIVLLHND
+485 EHDIVLFHND
-495 RIIIPSLQKVV
+495 RIIVPSLQKVV

-524 NLVDYIKSAGGLKD
+524 NLMDYIKSAGGLKD

-553 NNYVVSRFSLL
+553 NNYVVSKFSLL

>member
-1 MNKLSRIVGI
+1 MNKLLRIVGI

-95 QDDIED
+95 QDDIQD

-151 LIVQRDGSILIP
+151 LIVQRDGSVLIP

-175 SDADELV
+175 KDADELV
-182 QSFIASKTVGVD
+182 QSFIDSKTVGVD

-243 RRIEHKRDGE
+243 RRIEHKRNGE
-253 ILKVYDLYD
+253 ILQVYDLYD

-332 KRHNLDSQREG
+332 KRHNLDSQSEG

-364 SYKTEILGINRIE
+364 SYKTEILGINRVE

-384 PGVYYLNERETLF
+384 PGVYYLNERETLY

-403 GGYRDGAYVY
+403 GGYKDGAYVY

-446 RSNANVG
+446 RSNTNVG

-467 LYTGRIITDFSI
+467 LYTGRIITDFSV

-524 NLVDYIKSAGGLKD
+524 NLADYIKSAGGLKE

>member
-1 MNKLSRIVGI
+1 MNKLLRIVGI
-11 TNFSLFLLL
+11 TNSSLFLLL
-20 LSSPDILSQN
+20 LCSPDILSQN

-106 GAAFFTTIQSSFM
+106 GAVFFKTIQSSFM

-262 IFVNAEFEFSTTLRT
+262 IFVNAEFEFSTSLRT

-524 NLVDYIKSAGGLKD
+524 NLADYIKSAGGLKD

>member
-1 MNKLSRIVGI
+1 MFLKNNILNIF
-11 TNFSLFLLL
+11 TLFLFLVSTISL
-20 LSSPDILSQN
+20 YSQN
-30 ITNLSD
+30 LTNLSD

-54 EVNAEKEIEDLF
+54 EVDAEKELEDLF
-66 QSDTSIEKNKVIL
+66 QSETSIEKNKVIL

-95 QDDIED
+95 QDSTSSGI
-101 GLDRF
+101 DRF
-106 GAAFFTTIQSSFM
+106 GEAFFTTIQSSFM

-124 NVSSDY
+124 NISSDY
-130 LVDVGDGFNL
+130 LVDVGDEFNL
-140 LLTGKLADELE
+140 LLTGKLVDELE
-151 LIVQRDGSILIP
+151 LTVQRDGSILIP
-163 ELGKVFIAGKSL
+163 ELGKIYIAGKSL
-175 SDADELV
+175 NDSEKLV
-182 QSFIASKTVGVD
+182 QSFIESKTVGVD
-194 SYLTLMEMRDVQVLM
+194 SYLTLVEMRDVQVLM

-253 ILKVYDLYD
+253 ILNVYDLYD
-262 IFVNAEFEFSTTLRT
+262 IFVNAKFEFSTTLRT
-277 GDIIFVQPKTFEVP
+277 GDIIFVQPKSFEVP

-299 AIFEIMDG
+299 AIFEIIDG

-318 GFSEGHSGFDYVEI
+318 GFSEGHSGFEYVEI
-332 KRHNLDSQREG
+332 KRHDLDSQNEG
-343 TINLVNLMTV
+343 TINLINLMTV

-364 SYKTEILGINRIE
+364 SYKTAILGINRVE

-397 DLINKA
+397 DLVNKA

-453 REVLDFLAEELRAK
+453 REVLDFLAEELRSK

-479 NKIQNS
+479 NKIQDS
-485 EHDIVLLHND
+485 EHDIVLFHND
-495 RIIIPSLQKVV
+495 RIIVPSLQKVV

-524 NLVDYIKSAGGLKD
+524 NLMDYIKSAGGLKD

-553 NNYVVSRFSLL
+553 NNYVVSKFSLL